1 MYGVYCMVSENDYV
15 NISDSIGFYLGEISK
30 YPILSKEEEQG
41 LFYRL
46 NSGDNSAREIIINS
60 NLRLVAS
67 IAKMYINRGLSYL
80 DLIQEGNIALIS
92 AIDKYDVNTLNK
104 FSTYAYYWITLYI
117 KRAITN
123 KGRNIRIPVYKND
136 AINKYRMVVLKLGTI
151 LGRTPTVSE
160 IASDMGIAIKEVEKL
175 CLLQKD
181 TANLN
186 EVVSNDSN
194 TELEEFVIGYDDS
207 LDDIVIAKVL
217 EEDIDKILK
226 NSSLTDLEYS
236 ILINRFGLKN
246 NGIATLLEISSKYNV
261 SVEWVRKLE
270 RKALN
275 KIRLSKYI
283 TSLMEYY
290 DIEDAKFGN
299 LMYKVIDSD
308 KDLDKVNSIYEYFDN
323 YTKDEIDYAISNLS
337 SRGRNVLTVIYGN
350 DYMSLQEDIDI
361 KYYKSFY
368 YTIVPQMKKILK
380 DLRGKSKIK
389 KIG

>member
-1 MYGVYCMVSENDYV
+1 MGCVVLKNDCV
-15 NISDSIGFYLGEISK
+15 NINDSVGFYLWEIGK
-30 YPILSKEEEQG
+30 YPILSKEEEQS

-46 NSGDNSAREIIINS
+46 KNGDNSAREVLINN
-60 NLRLVAS
+60 NLRLVVS
-67 IAKMYINRGLSYL
+67 IAKMYINRGLSFL
-80 DLIQEGNIALIS
+80 DLIQEGNIGLII
-92 AIDKYDVNTLNK
+92 AIDKYDVNTFNR
-104 FSTYAYYWITLYI
+104 FSTYAYYWIVLYI
-117 KRAITN
+117 QRAIAN

-136 AINKYRMVVLKLGTI
+136 AINKYRMVVLKLETL

-160 IASDMGIAIKEVEKL
+160 IANDMKVSIKEVEKL

-207 LDDIVIAKVL
+207 LDDIVIAKTL
-217 EEDIDKILK
+217 KEDIDKILK

-246 NGIATLLEISSKYNV
+246 NSIATLAELSLKYNI
-261 SVEWVRKLE
+261 SVEWVRKSE
-270 RKALN
+270 RNALN

-290 DIEDAKFGN
+290 DIEEAKLGN

-337 SRGRNVLTVIYGN
+337 LRGRNVLVVIYGD
-350 DYMSLQEDIDI
+350 DYMNLQENIDI

-380 DLRGKSKIK
+380 DLRGNSRTK
-389 KIG
+389 KIS

>member
-1 MYGVYCMVSENDYV
+1 MGCMVLENDYV
-15 NISDSIGFYLGEISK
+15 NISDSIGFYLWEIGK
-30 YPILSKEEEQG
+30 YPILSKEEEQN

-46 NSGDNSAREIIINS
+46 NSGDNSAKEIIINS
-60 NLRLVAS
+60 NLKLVAS
-67 IAKMYINRGLSYL
+67 IAKMYINRGLSFL
-80 DLIQEGNIALIS
+80 DLIQEGNIGLII
-92 AIDKYDVNTLNK
+92 AIDKYDVNTPNR
-104 FSTYAYYWITLYI
+104 FSTCAYYWIVLYI
-117 KRAITN
+117 QRAIAN

-136 AINKYRMVVLKLGTI
+136 AINKYKMVVLKLETM
-151 LGRTPTVSE
+151 LGRIPTVSE
-160 IASDMGIAIKEVEKL
+160 IANDMKVSIKEIEKL
-175 CLLQKD
+175 QFLQKD

-207 LDDIVIAKVL
+207 LDDIVIAKIL
-217 EEDIDKILK
+217 REDIVKMLK
-226 NSSLTDLEYS
+226 DLNLTDLEYS

-246 NGIATLLEISSKYNV
+246 NRTATLLEISSKYNI

-337 SRGRNVLTVIYGN
+337 LRGRKVLVIIYGN

-368 YTIVPQMKKILK
+368 HTIVPQMKKILK
-380 DLRGKSKIK
+380 DLRGKSKVK
-389 KIG
+389 KIS

>member
-1 MYGVYCMVSENDYV
+1 MGCVVLKNDCV
-15 NISDSIGFYLGEISK
+15 NISDSVGFYLGEIGK
-30 YPILSKEEEQG
+30 YSILSKEEEQG

-46 NSGDNSAREIIINS
+46 NSGDNSAKEIIINS
-60 NLRLVAS
+60 NLKLVAS
-67 IAKMYINRGLSYL
+67 IAKMYINRGLSFL
-80 DLIQEGNIALIS
+80 DLIQEGNIGLII
-92 AIDKYDVNTLNK
+92 AIDKYDVNTLNR
-104 FSTYAYYWITLYI
+104 FSTCAYYWIMLYI
-117 KRAITN
+117 QRAIAN

-136 AINKYRMVVLKLGTI
+136 AINKYKMVVLKLETM
-151 LGRTPTVSE
+151 LGRIPTVSE
-160 IASDMGIAIKEVEKL
+160 IANDMGITIKEVEKL

-186 EVVSNDSN
+186 GMVGNDGD

-207 LDDIVIAKVL
+207 LDDIVIAKTL
-217 EEDIDKILK
+217 KEDIANMLK
-226 NSSLTDLEYS
+226 KLNLTDLEYS

-246 NGIATLLEISSKYNV
+246 NRTATLLEISSKYNI
-261 SVEWVRKLE
+261 SVEWVRKSE

-290 DIEDAKFGN
+290 DIEDVKFGN
-299 LMYKVIDSD
+299 LMYKVIDTD

-323 YTKDEIDYAISNLS
+323 YTKDEIDYAISNLNA
-337 SRGRNVLTVIYGN
+337 RGRKVLAIIYGN

-361 KYYKSFY
+361 KFYKSFY
-368 YTIVPQMKKILK
+368 HTIVPQMKKILK
-380 DLRGKSKIK
+380 DLRGKSKVK

>member
-1 MYGVYCMVSENDYV
+1 MGCVVLKNDCV
-15 NISDSIGFYLGEISK
+15 NINDSVGFYLWEIGK
-30 YPILSKEEEQG
+30 YPILSKEEEQS

-46 NSGDNSAREIIINS
+46 KNGDNSAKEMIINS
-60 NLRLVAS
+60 NLRLVAN
-67 IAKMYINRGLSYL
+67 IAKMYINRGLSFL
-80 DLIQEGNIALIS
+80 DLIQEGNIGLII
-92 AIDKYDVNTLNK
+92 AIDKYDVNTLNR
-104 FSTYAYYWITLYI
+104 FSTYAYYWIVLYI
-117 KRAITN
+117 QRAIAN

-136 AINKYRMVVLKLGTI
+136 AINKYRMVVLKLETL

-160 IASDMGIAIKEVEKL
+160 IANDMKVSIKEVEKL

-194 TELEEFVIGYDDS
+194 TELEEIVICNNDN
-207 LDDIVIAKVL
+207 LDDIIFAKTL
-217 EEDIDKILK
+217 KEDIDKILK

-246 NGIATLLEISSKYNV
+246 NSIATLAELSLKYNI
-261 SVEWVRKLE
+261 SVEWVRKSE
-270 RKALN
+270 RNALN

-290 DIEDAKFGN
+290 DIEEAKLGN

-337 SRGRNVLTVIYGN
+337 LRGRNVLVVIYGD
-350 DYMSLQEDIDI
+350 DYMNLQENIDI

-380 DLRGKSKIK
+380 DLRGKSRTK
-389 KIG
+389 KIS

>member
-1 MYGVYCMVSENDYV
+1 MENDYV
-15 NISDSIGFYLGEISK
+15 NISDSIGFYLDEIGK
-30 YPILSKEEEQG
+30 YPILSKEEEQN

-46 NSGDNSAREIIINS
+46 NSGDNSVREIIINS

-67 IAKMYINRGLSYL
+67 IAKMYINRGLSFL
-80 DLIQEGNIALIS
+80 DLIQEGNIGLII
-92 AIDKYDVNTLNK
+92 AIDKYDVNTPNR
-104 FSTYAYYWITLYI
+104 FSTCAYYWIMLYI
-117 KRAITN
+117 QRAIAN

-136 AINKYRMVVLKLGTI
+136 AINKYKMVVLKLETM

-160 IASDMGIAIKEVEKL
+160 IANDMGITIKEVEKL

-194 TELEEFVIGYDDS
+194 TDLEEFVIGYDDS
-207 LDDIVIAKVL
+207 LDDIVIAKIL
-217 EEDIDKILK
+217 REDIVKMLK
-226 NSSLTDLEYS
+226 DLNLTDLEYS
-236 ILINRFGLKN
+236 VLINRFGLKN
-246 NGIATLLEISSKYNV
+246 NETATLLEISSKYNV

-337 SRGRNVLTVIYGN
+337 SRGRNVLAIVYGDN
-350 DYMSLQEDIDI
+350 YMSLQEDIDI

-380 DLRGKSKIK
+380 DLRGKSKVK
-389 KIG
+389 KIS

>member
-1 MYGVYCMVSENDYV
+1 MGCMVLENDYV
-15 NISDSIGFYLGEISK
+15 NISDSIGFYLWEIGK
-30 YPILSKEEEQG
+30 YPILSKEEEQN

-46 NSGDNSAREIIINS
+46 NSGDNNAREILVNS

-67 IAKMYINRGLSYL
+67 IAKMYINRGLSFL
-80 DLIQEGNIALIS
+80 DLIQEGNIGLII
-92 AIDKYDVNTLNK
+92 AIDKYDVNTLNR
-104 FSTYAYYWITLYI
+104 FSTCAYYWIMLYI
-117 KRAITN
+117 QRAIAN

-136 AINKYRMVVLKLGTI
+136 AINKYKMVVLKLETM

-160 IASDMGIAIKEVEKL
+160 IANDMKVSVKEIEKL
-175 CLLQKD
+175 QFLQKD

-207 LDDIVIAKVL
+207 LDDIVIAKIL
-217 EEDIDKILK
+217 REDIVKILK
-226 NSSLTDLEYS
+226 DLDLTDLEYI

-246 NGIATLLEISSKYNV
+246 NRTATLLEISSKYNI

-337 SRGRNVLTVIYGN
+337 LRGRKVLAIIYGN

-368 YTIVPQMKKILK
+368 HTIVPQMKKILK
-380 DLRGKSKIK
+380 DLRGKSKVK

>member
-1 MYGVYCMVSENDYV
+1 MGCVVLKSDCV
-15 NISDSIGFYLGEISK
+15 NISDSVGFYLWEIGK
-30 YPILSKEEEQG
+30 YPILSKEEEQS

-46 NSGDNSAREIIINS
+46 NSGDNSVREVLINS

-67 IAKMYINRGLSYL
+67 IAKMYINRGLSFL
-80 DLIQEGNIALIS
+80 DLIQEGNIGLII
-92 AIDKYDVNTLNK
+92 AIDKYDVNTFNR
-104 FSTYAYYWITLYI
+104 FSTYAYYWIVLYI
-117 KRAITN
+117 QRAIAN

-136 AINKYRMVVLKLGTI
+136 AINKYRMVVLKLETL

-160 IASDMGIAIKEVEKL
+160 IANDMKVSIKEVEKL

-194 TELEEFVIGYDDS
+194 TELEEIVICNNDN
-207 LDDIVIAKVL
+207 LDDIIFAKAL
-217 EEDIDKILK
+217 EEDISKILK
-226 NSSLTDLEYS
+226 DSSLTDLEYS

-246 NGIATLLEISSKYNV
+246 NSIATLAELSLKYNI
-261 SVEWVRKLE
+261 SVEWVRRSE
-270 RKALN
+270 RNALN
-275 KIRLSKYI
+275 KIRLSKYV

-290 DIEDAKFGN
+290 DIEEAKLGN

-337 SRGRNVLTVIYGN
+337 LRGRNVLVVIYGD
-350 DYMSLQEDIDI
+350 DYMNLQENIDI

-380 DLRGKSKIK
+380 DLRGKSRTK
-389 KIG
+389 KIS

>member
-1 MYGVYCMVSENDYV
+1 MGCMVLENDYV
-15 NISDSIGFYLGEISK
+15 NISDSIGFYLWEIGK

-46 NSGDNSAREIIINS
+46 NSGDNNAREILVNS

-67 IAKMYINRGLSYL
+67 IAKMYINRGLSFL
-80 DLIQEGNIALIS
+80 DLIQEGNIGLII
-92 AIDKYDVNTLNK
+92 AIDKYDVNTPNR
-104 FSTYAYYWITLYI
+104 FSTCAYYWIMLYI
-117 KRAITN
+117 QRAIAN
-123 KGRNIRIPVYKND
+123 KGKNIRIPVYKND
-136 AINKYRMVVLKLGTI
+136 AINKYKMVVLKLETM
-151 LGRTPTVSE
+151 LGRIPTVSE
-160 IASDMGIAIKEVEKL
+160 IANDMKVSVKEIEKL
-175 CLLQKD
+175 QFLQKD

-194 TELEEFVIGYDDS
+194 TELEEFVIGYNDS
-207 LDDIVIAKVL
+207 LDDIVIAKIL
-217 EEDIDKILK
+217 REDITKMLK
-226 NSSLTDLEYS
+226 DLNLTDLEYS

-246 NGIATLLEISSKYNV
+246 NRTATLLEISSKYNI

-337 SRGRNVLTVIYGN
+337 SRGRNVLAIIYGD
-350 DYMSLQEDIDI
+350 DYMNLQENIDI

-389 KIG
+389 KIS

>member
-1 MYGVYCMVSENDYV
+1 MGCVVLKNDCV
-15 NISDSIGFYLGEISK
+15 NINDSVGFYLWEIGK
-30 YPILSKEEEQG
+30 YPILSKEEEQS

-46 NSGDNSAREIIINS
+46 KNGDNSAKEMIINS
-60 NLRLVAS
+60 NLRLVAN

-80 DLIQEGNIALIS
+80 DLIQEGNIGLII
-92 AIDKYDVNTLNK
+92 AIDKYDVNTFNR
-104 FSTYAYYWITLYI
+104 FSTYAYYWIVLYI
-117 KRAITN
+117 QRAIAN

-136 AINKYRMVVLKLGTI
+136 AINKYRVVVLKLETL

-160 IASDMGIAIKEVEKL
+160 IANDMKVSIKEVERL

-207 LDDIVIAKVL
+207 LDDIVIAKAL

-236 ILINRFGLKN
+236 ILINRFGLN
-246 NGIATLLEISSKYNV
+246 NNSIATLAELSLKYNI
-261 SVEWVRKLE
+261 SVEWVRKSE
-270 RKALN
+270 RNALN

-290 DIEDAKFGN
+290 DIEEAKLGN

-337 SRGRNVLTVIYGN
+337 LRGRNVLVVIYGD
-350 DYMSLQEDIDI
+350 DYMNLQENIDI

-380 DLRGKSKIK
+380 DLRGKSRTK
-389 KIG
+389 KIS

>member
-1 MYGVYCMVSENDYV
+1 MGCMVLKNDCV
-15 NISDSIGFYLGEISK
+15 NINDSVGFYLDEIGK

-46 NSGDNSAREIIINS
+46 NSGDNSAREVLINS
-60 NLRLVAS
+60 NLRLVVS

-80 DLIQEGNIALIS
+80 DLIQEGNIGLII
-92 AIDKYDVNTLNK
+92 AIDKYDVNTFNR
-104 FSTYAYYWITLYI
+104 FSTYAYYWIVLYI
-117 KRAITN
+117 QRAIAN

-136 AINKYRMVVLKLGTI
+136 AINKYRVVVLKLETL

-160 IASDMGIAIKEVEKL
+160 IANDMKVSIKEVEKL

-194 TELEEFVIGYDDS
+194 TELEEIVICNNDN
-207 LDDIVIAKVL
+207 LDDIIFAKTL
-217 EEDIDKILK
+217 KEDIDKILK

-236 ILINRFGLKN
+236 ILINRFGLN
-246 NGIATLLEISSKYNV
+246 NNSIATLAELSLKYNI
-261 SVEWVRKLE
+261 SVEWVRKSE
-270 RKALN
+270 RNALN
-275 KIRLSKYI
+275 KIRLSKYV

-290 DIEDAKFGN
+290 DIEEAKLGN

-337 SRGRNVLTVIYGN
+337 LRGRNVLVVIYGD
-350 DYMSLQEDIDI
+350 DYMNLQENIDI

-380 DLRGKSKIK
+380 DLRGKSRTK
-389 KIG
+389 KIS

>member
-1 MYGVYCMVSENDYV
+1 MGCVVLKNDCV
-15 NISDSIGFYLGEISK
+15 NISDSVGFYLWEIGK
-30 YPILSKEEEQG
+30 YPILSKEEEQS

-46 NSGDNSAREIIINS
+46 KNGDNSAREVLINS

-80 DLIQEGNIALIS
+80 DLIQEGNIGLII
-92 AIDKYDVNTLNK
+92 AIDKYDVNTFNR
-104 FSTYAYYWITLYI
+104 FSTYAYYWIVLYI
-117 KRAITN
+117 QRAIAN

-136 AINKYRMVVLKLGTI
+136 AINKYRMVVLKLETL

-160 IASDMGIAIKEVEKL
+160 IANDMKVSIKEVEKL

-194 TELEEFVIGYDDS
+194 TELEEIVICNNDN
-207 LDDIVIAKVL
+207 LDDIVIAKTL
-217 EEDIDKILK
+217 KEDIDKILK

-246 NGIATLLEISSKYNV
+246 NSIATLAELSLKYNI
-261 SVEWVRKLE
+261 SVEWVRKSE
-270 RKALN
+270 RNALN
-275 KIRLSKYI
+275 KIRLSKYV

-290 DIEDAKFGN
+290 DIEEAKLGN

-323 YTKDEIDYAISNLS
+323 YAKDEIDYAISNLS
-337 SRGRNVLTVIYGN
+337 LRGRNVLVVIYGD
-350 DYMSLQEDIDI
+350 DYMNLQENIDI

-380 DLRGKSKIK
+380 DLRGKSRTK
-389 KIG
+389 KIS

>member
-1 MYGVYCMVSENDYV
+1 LVLENDYV
-15 NISDSIGFYLGEISK
+15 NISDSIGFYLDEIGK
-30 YPILSKEEEQG
+30 YPILSKEEEQN

-46 NSGDNSAREIIINS
+46 NSGDNSVREIIINS

-67 IAKMYINRGLSYL
+67 IAKMYINRGLSFL
-80 DLIQEGNIALIS
+80 DLIQEGNIGLII
-92 AIDKYDVNTLNK
+92 AIDKYDVNTPNR
-104 FSTYAYYWITLYI
+104 FSTCAYYWIMLYI
-117 KRAITN
+117 QRAIAN

-136 AINKYRMVVLKLGTI
+136 AINKYKMVVLKLETM

-160 IASDMGIAIKEVEKL
+160 IANDMGITIKEVEKL

-194 TELEEFVIGYDDS
+194 TDLEEFVIGYDDS
-207 LDDIVIAKVL
+207 LDDIVIAKIL
-217 EEDIDKILK
+217 REDIVKMLK
-226 NSSLTDLEYS
+226 DLNLTDLEYS
-236 ILINRFGLKN
+236 VLINRFGLKN
-246 NGIATLLEISSKYNV
+246 NETATLLEISSKYNV

-337 SRGRNVLTVIYGN
+337 SRGRNVLAIVYGDN
-350 DYMSLQEDIDI
+350 YMSLQEDIDI

-380 DLRGKSKIK
+380 DLRGKSKVK
-389 KIG
+389 KIS

>member
-1 MYGVYCMVSENDYV
+1 MGCVVLKNDCV
-15 NISDSIGFYLGEISK
+15 NINDSVGFYLWEIGK
-30 YPILSKEEEQG
+30 YPILSKEEEQS

-46 NSGDNSAREIIINS
+46 KNGDNSAKEMIINS
-60 NLRLVAS
+60 NLRLVAN

-80 DLIQEGNIALIS
+80 DLIQEGNIGLII
-92 AIDKYDVNTLNK
+92 AIDKYDVNTSNR
-104 FSTYAYYWITLYI
+104 FSTCAYYWIMLYI
-117 KRAITN
+117 QRAIAN

-136 AINKYRMVVLKLGTI
+136 AINKYRMVVLKLETL

-160 IASDMGIAIKEVEKL
+160 IANDMGITIKDVEKL

-194 TELEEFVIGYDDS
+194 TELEKFVIGYDDS
-207 LDDIVIAKVL
+207 LDDIVIAKTL
-217 EEDIDKILK
+217 KEDIAKILK
-226 NSSLTDLEYS
+226 DSSLTDLEYS

-246 NGIATLLEISSKYNV
+246 NRPATLAELSLKYDI
-261 SVEWVRKLE
+261 SVEWVRKSE
-270 RKALN
+270 RNALN

-290 DIEDAKFGN
+290 DIEEAKLGN

-337 SRGRNVLTVIYGN
+337 LRGRNVLVVIYGD
-350 DYMSLQEDIDI
+350 DYMNLQENIDI

-380 DLRGKSKIK
+380 DLRGKSRTK
-389 KIG
+389 KIS

>member
-1 MYGVYCMVSENDYV
+1 MGCVVLKNDCV
-15 NISDSIGFYLGEISK
+15 NINDSVGFYLWEIGK
-30 YPILSKEEEQG
+30 YPILSKEEEQS

-46 NSGDNSAREIIINS
+46 KNGDNSAREVLINN
-60 NLRLVAS
+60 NLRLVVS
-67 IAKMYINRGLSYL
+67 IAKMYINRGLSFL
-80 DLIQEGNIALIS
+80 DLIQEGNIGLII
-92 AIDKYDVNTLNK
+92 AIDKYDVNTFNR
-104 FSTYAYYWITLYI
+104 FSTYAYYWIVLYI
-117 KRAITN
+117 QRSIAN

-136 AINKYRMVVLKLGTI
+136 AINKYRMVVLKLETL

-160 IASDMGIAIKEVEKL
+160 IANDMKVSIKEVEKL

-194 TELEEFVIGYDDS
+194 TELEEIVICNNDN
-207 LDDIVIAKVL
+207 LDDIIFAKTL
-217 EEDIDKILK
+217 KEDIDKILK

-236 ILINRFGLKN
+236 ILINRFGLN
-246 NGIATLLEISSKYNV
+246 NNSIATLAELSLKYNI
-261 SVEWVRKLE
+261 SVEWVRKSE
-270 RKALN
+270 RNALN
-275 KIRLSKYI
+275 KIRLSKYV

-290 DIEDAKFGN
+290 DIEEAKLGN

-337 SRGRNVLTVIYGN
+337 LRGRNVLVVIYGD
-350 DYMSLQEDIDI
+350 DYMNLQENIDI

-380 DLRGKSKIK
+380 DLRGKSRTK
-389 KIG
+389 KIS

>member
-1 MYGVYCMVSENDYV
+1 MGCMVLENDYV
-15 NISDSIGFYLGEISK
+15 NISDSIGFYLWEIGK
-30 YPILSKEEEQG
+30 YPILSKEEEQN

-46 NSGDNSAREIIINS
+46 NSGDNSAKEIIINS
-60 NLRLVAS
+60 NLKLVAS
-67 IAKMYINRGLSYL
+67 IAKMYINRGLSFL
-80 DLIQEGNIALIS
+80 DLIQEGNIGLII
-92 AIDKYDVNTLNK
+92 AIDKYDVNTPNR
-104 FSTYAYYWITLYI
+104 FSTCAYYWIVLYI
-117 KRAITN
+117 QRAIAN

-136 AINKYRMVVLKLGTI
+136 AINKYKMVVLKLETM
-151 LGRTPTVSE
+151 LGRIPTVSE
-160 IASDMGIAIKEVEKL
+160 IANDMKVSVKEIEKL
-175 CLLQKD
+175 QFLQKD

-207 LDDIVIAKVL
+207 LDDIVIAKIL
-217 EEDIDKILK
+217 REDIVKMLK
-226 NSSLTDLEYS
+226 DLNLTDLEYS

-246 NGIATLLEISSKYNV
+246 NRTATLLEISSKYNI

-337 SRGRNVLTVIYGN
+337 SRGRNVLAIIYGN

-368 YTIVPQMKKILK
+368 HTIVPQMKKILK
-380 DLRGKSKIK
+380 DLRGKSKVK
-389 KIG
+389 KIS

>member
-1 MYGVYCMVSENDYV
+1 MGCVVLKNDCV
-15 NISDSIGFYLGEISK
+15 NISDSVGFYLGEIGK
-30 YPILSKEEEQG
+30 YPILSKEEEQS

-46 NSGDNSAREIIINS
+46 KNGDNSAKEIIINS

-80 DLIQEGNIALIS
+80 DLIQEGNIALLS

-104 FSTYAYYWITLYI
+104 FSTYAYYWIVLYI
-117 KRAITN
+117 QRAIAN
-123 KGRNIRIPVYKND
+123 MGRNIRIPVYKND
-136 AINKYRMVVLKLGTI
+136 AINKYKMVVLKLETI

-160 IASDMGIAIKEVEKL
+160 IANDMKVSVKEIEKL
-175 CLLQKD
+175 RFLQKD

-194 TELEEFVIGYDDS
+194 TELEEFVIDYNNN

-246 NGIATLLEISSKYNV
+246 NRPATLVELSLKYNI
-261 SVEWVRKLE
+261 SVEWVRKSE
-270 RKALN
+270 RNALN

-290 DIEDAKFGN
+290 DIETAKLGN
-299 LMYKVIDSD
+299 LMYKVIDTD

-337 SRGRNVLTVIYGN
+337 SRGRNVLVVIYGD
-350 DYMSLQEDIDI
+350 DYMNLQEDIDI
-361 KYYKSFY
+361 RYYKSFY
-368 YTIVPQMKKILK
+368 HTIVPQMKKILK
-380 DLRGKSKIK
+380 DLRGKSKVK
-389 KIG
+389 KIS

>member
-1 MYGVYCMVSENDYV
+1 M
-15 NISDSIGFYLGEISK
+15 
-30 YPILSKEEEQG
+30 
-41 LFYRL
+41 
-46 NSGDNSAREIIINS
+46 
-60 NLRLVAS
+60 
-67 IAKMYINRGLSYL
+67 
-80 DLIQEGNIALIS
+80 
-92 AIDKYDVNTLNK
+92 
-104 FSTYAYYWITLYI
+104 
-117 KRAITN
+117 
-123 KGRNIRIPVYKND
+123 
-136 AINKYRMVVLKLGTI
+136 
-151 LGRTPTVSE
+151 
-160 IASDMGIAIKEVEKL
+160 
-175 CLLQKD
+175 
-181 TANLN
+181 
-186 EVVSNDSN
+186 
-194 TELEEFVIGYDDS
+194 
-207 LDDIVIAKVL
+207 
-217 EEDIDKILK
+217 K